1 MGTFL
6 FENPVFG
13 PIKSRRLGVS
23 LGVNL
28 LPDDGKVCSFNC
40 LYCECGLN
48 EDRKSISAQLPTLD
62 QVIEALDQRLLT
74 MRNNGDGLDV
84 ITFAGNGEPTIH
96 PDFLPIIKQTLAL
109 RDKYYPEV
117 KVSVLANSVHL
128 DRPAVVQALKMI
140 DNTILKLDSA
150 LNDTFQII
158 NQPNRKMTV
167 SDIIQYL
174 INFEGSKIIQTLFCK
189 GEYKGQVFDNTSD
202 NEINALIEAYK
213 RIAPDRIMIYSLSRD
228 TPVHTIYKVDKEE
241 LELIALRLRAEGF
254 NVEVA

>member
-48 EDRKSISAQLPTLD
+48 EERKSKSAKLPSLE
-62 QVIEALDQRLLT
+62 QVVEALDKRLYT
-74 MRNNGDGLDV
+74 MHGNGDELDV

-96 PDFLPIIKQTLAL
+96 PDFLPIIEQTLVL
-109 RDKYYPEV
+109 RDRYYPEV

-128 DRPAVVQALKMI
+128 DRPAVAKALKMV

-150 LNDTFQII
+150 LNETFQII
-158 NQPNRKMTV
+158 NQPNRKVKVT
-167 SDIIQYL
+167 DIIQYL

-189 GEYKGQVFDNTSD
+189 GEHKGLSFDNTSE
-202 NEINALIEAYK
+202 NELDALVEAYK
-213 RIAPDRIMIYSLSRD
+213 SIAPDRIMIYSLSRD
-228 TPVHTIYKVDKEE
+228 TPVHTIYKVEKEE
-241 LELIALRLRAEGF
+241 LEQIALRLRAEGF